1 MELSIFHYIG
11 AICRFVMSLF
21 SNPVTGSGLEGDAV
35 RTDGESEGVAISRD
49 KAGEGLVQG
58 NAVTALFGV
67 AVGKAEGIV
76 KYHPAG
82 LVCLVGDEERFNQI
96 GGGGLERATVGAA
109 QTELWCQGGPFFNGC
124 LFGVAGYG
132 GVGKFLR
139 EVAFCRQFADRDAV
153 GGDVIEVGAVKH
165 IGAYPDADVQ
175 FGEDVL
181 HGELHVHT
189 GCAGGGLSVAV
200 YHPVGIGCA
209 PEEFLYRVGGRL
221 LQVVSVQGNVLD

>member
-1 MELSIFHYIG
+1 MESSIFHHIG
-11 AICRFVMSLF
+11 AVCRFVMSLF
-21 SNPVTGSGLEGDAV
+21 SYPVTGSGLEGDAV
-35 RTDGESEGVAISRD
+35 RTDGESEGVVISRD

-67 AVGKAEGIV
+67 AVGKAKGIV

-82 LVCLVGDEERFNQI
+82 LVCLVRNEERFNQI
-96 GGGGLERATVGAA
+96 RGGGLERATVGAA
-109 QTELWCQGGPFFNGC
+109 QAELWCQGGPFFYGC

-132 GVGKFLR
+132 SVRKFLC

-153 GGDVIEVGAVKH
+153 GGDIIEVGAFKH
-165 IGAYPDADVQ
+165 IGTNPDADVQ
-175 FGEDVL
+175 FGKDVL
-181 HGELHVHT
+181 HGELHVHA

-200 YHPVGIGCA
+200 YHPVGIGSA